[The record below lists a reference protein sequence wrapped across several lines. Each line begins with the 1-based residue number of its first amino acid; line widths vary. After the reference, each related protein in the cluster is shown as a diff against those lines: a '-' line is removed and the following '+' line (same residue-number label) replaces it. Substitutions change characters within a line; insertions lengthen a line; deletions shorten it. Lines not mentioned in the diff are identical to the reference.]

1 MSRDA
6 SCFTAALLVAC
17 LLSMGASYRTQNF
30 IITADTP
37 QLAQEIGDSAE
48 QFRRDLAIEWLGRE
62 LPPWTDVCPIS
73 AQVSPHLGA
82 GGATSF
88 YFSHGRPHGWRMS
101 LQGSRE
107 RVLDSVLP
115 HEITHTIFATHFGR
129 PLPRWADEGA
139 CTTVEH
145 VSERA
150 KQHQLL
156 ISFLTSGRGIAFNDM
171 FAMREYPAD
180 ILPLYSQGYSLA
192 KFLIAQ
198 GGKQKFMQYVGD
210 GMASNNWTAT
220 THQHYGFAS
229 LGDLQQNWLAW
240 VKQGSPIE
248 PGTMIAANPTPLAPA
263 PSAPLPAVSASSG
276 PPFQLASNVRDDAS
290 TSRSSALL
298 ASSADSWYAQQR
310 DLVHQGAAAPIEPL
324 TSSPGEPP
332 KSEAPLTDGDSR
344 SGPTAVTHAPESGR
358 PVQTVLPPIEPT
370 QPLPPLVPIDFP
382 GPSARTAGPATNDWP
397 APTRLY

>member
-6 SCFTAALLVAC
+6 RCFSAALLVAC

-30 IITADTP
+30 IVTADTP
-37 QLAQEIGDSAE
+37 QLAQEIGDAAE
-48 QFRRDLAIEWLGRE
+48 RFRRDLAIEWLGRE
-62 LPPWTDVCPIS
+62 LPPWTDICPIT
-73 AQVSPHLGA
+73 AQISPNLGA

-88 YFSHGRPHGWRMS
+88 YFSQGRAHGWRMT

-115 HEITHTIFATHFGR
+115 HEVTHTIFATHFGR

-156 ISFLTSGRGIAFNDM
+156 ISFLTTGRGIAFNHM
-171 FAMREYPAD
+171 FAMREYPPD

-198 GGKQKFMQYVGD
+198 GGKRKFMQYVGD
-210 GMASNNWTAT
+210 GMASNNWTAA
-220 THQHYGFAS
+220 THQHYGYDS
-229 LGDLQQNWLAW
+229 LGDLQQKWLAW

-248 PGTMIAANPTPLAPA
+248 PGTMIAANQSAPA
-263 PSAPLPAVSASSG
+263 AGTPIQAVNAPSGTPA
-276 PPFQLASNVRDDAS
+276 QLASAVQDG
-290 TSRSSALL
+290 TESRSSTLF
-298 ASSADSWYAQQR
+298 ASSADSWYARQR
-310 DLVHQGAAAPIEPL
+310 DLVQQGTAAAVEPL
-324 TSSPGEPP
+324 TSS
-332 KSEAPLTDGDSR
+332 SAPSPELTDQPLADEQPSV
-344 SGPTAVTHAPESGR
+344 PTAVTRVQEIGR
-358 PVQTVLPPIEPT
+358 PTQTVLPPL
-370 QPLPPLVPIDFP
+370 QPVQPVLPPLQPVPTDLSAP
-382 GPSARTAGPATNDWP
+382 AARTAGPASNDWH
-397 APTRLY
+397 APVRRY